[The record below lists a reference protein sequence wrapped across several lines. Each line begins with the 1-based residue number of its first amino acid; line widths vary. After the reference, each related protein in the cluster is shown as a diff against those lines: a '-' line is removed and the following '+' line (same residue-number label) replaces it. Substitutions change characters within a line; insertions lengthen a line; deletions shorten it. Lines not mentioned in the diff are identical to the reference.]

1 MARDSTDGAVAA
13 AAEVM
18 AGMVAVEECT
28 VAACTA
34 VTAAVM
40 EVGTAVATVEVM
52 VVADMAAVTVV
63 ADMAATNNS

>member
-18 AGMVAVEECT
+18 AGMVAVEE
-28 VAACTA
+28 CTA